1 MPDYLLDSCILIR
14 HLRRHDPTTALLS
27 KLALEGR
34 VGIATISRLEIVEG
48 MREHE
53 REGTIQLLDSL
64 LSYPLDAAI
73 ADLGG
78 EFIRRYRVQGITL
91 DKPDAIIGATA
102 ISHDL
107 VLVTYNSKHYPM
119 PELHRYQGLSEAP

>member
-1 MPDYLLDSCILIR
+1 
-14 HLRRHDPTTALLS
+14 
-27 KLALEGR
+27 
-34 VGIATISRLEIVEG
+34 

-91 DKPDAIIGATA
+91 DKPEAIIGATA
-102 ISHDL
+102 IRHDL
-107 VLVTYNSKHYPM
+107 ILVTDNSKHYPM